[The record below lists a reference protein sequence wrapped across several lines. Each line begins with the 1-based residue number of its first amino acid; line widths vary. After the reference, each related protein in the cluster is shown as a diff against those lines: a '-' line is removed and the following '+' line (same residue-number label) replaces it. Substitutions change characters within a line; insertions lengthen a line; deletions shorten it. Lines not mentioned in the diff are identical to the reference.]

1 MYDILLSKMLH
12 LIMELTIFLVD
23 PSAINHK
30 LSNICKATTI
40 QEGANNGICSLYT
53 ETILTVS
60 AYNTGYIDQTNAGI
74 VGLQTDE
81 LLKRTMKPFGGFK
94 EVASL
99 HAVANMDYK
108 NYQHGISNPFSIG
121 PKSFVMPSRISIN
134 LELKNKKHFF
144 SLLIKKA
151 SNLIFISRL
160 FLILEY
166 RFFYFSNQILAF
178 TNASNQGVA
187 SSWRPS
193 G

>member
-1 MYDILLSKMLH
+1 
-12 LIMELTIFLVD
+12 MELTIFLVD
-23 PSAINHK
+23 PSAKNHK
-30 LSNICKATTI
+30 LRNICKVTTI
-40 QEGANNGICSLYT
+40 QEGANNGICSLDT

-94 EVASL
+94 VVASL
-99 HAVANMDYK
+99 NAVDKMDYK
-108 NYQHGISNPFSIG
+108 DSQHGISNTFSIV

-151 SNLIFISRL
+151 SN
-160 FLILEY
+160 
-166 RFFYFSNQILAF
+166 
-178 TNASNQGVA
+178 
-187 SSWRPS
+187 
-193 G
+193 